1 MEDSDSND
9 SAFWTNNDGD
19 PPKIPK
25 IDDEAVVSVKTE
37 ASLVTTSIYTTRIK
51 EPGMKNKVESG
62 SGRILAIEE
71 AKLQVQ
77 REKLKVMKNIA
88 DDLSSIHRS
97 FLKAYRN
104 K

>member
-9 SAFWTNNDGD
+9 SAFSTNNDGD
-19 PPKIPK
+19 SP
-25 IDDEAVVSVKTE
+25 AVANSETVPSIESEFIAQIEEPVSKKKTKTVSE
-37 ASLVTTSIYTTRIK
+37 
-51 EPGMKNKVESG
+51 
-62 SGRILAIEE
+62 RILAIEE

-77 REKLKVMKNIA
+77 RKKLKVMKTIA
-88 DDLSSIHRS
+88 DDLSSIHRE